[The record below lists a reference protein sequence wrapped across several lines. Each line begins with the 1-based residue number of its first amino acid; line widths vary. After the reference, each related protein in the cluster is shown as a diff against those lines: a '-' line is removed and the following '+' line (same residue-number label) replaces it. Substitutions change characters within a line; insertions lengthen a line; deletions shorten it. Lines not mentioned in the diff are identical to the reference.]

1 MLNRSN
7 PNLNKTRLNINVTI
21 TIFILPDLT
30 DVVRGLAHL
39 EGAGGG
45 LAAVRREVG
54 VVDGGGAPAPAS
66 QGAAHTKPTGAGP
79 GGRAAWGESQTF

>member
-1 MLNRSN
+1 ML
-7 PNLNKTRLNINVTI
+7 LTQELI
-21 TIFILPDLT
+21 ILPDLT

-54 VVDGGGAPAPAS
+54 VVDGGGAPTPPS
-66 QGAAHTKPTGAGP
+66 QGAAHTKPAGAGP
-79 GGRAAWGESQTF
+79 RGRAAWGESQILLILLSS

>member
-1 MLNRSN
+1 ML
-7 PNLNKTRLNINVTI
+7 LTQELI
-21 TIFILPDLT
+21 ILPDLT

-54 VVDGGGAPAPAS
+54 VVDGGGAPAPA
-66 QGAAHTKPTGAGP
+66 G
-79 GGRAAWGESQTF
+79 